1 MSLITATLTTPS
13 VTSPMSTHA
22 WPADLAVRSPES
34 LLLDGAIVRFAS
46 GSDVAFD
53 AAQHDLTAHE
63 QRWGNRHAR
72 EVTSAHLPE
81 IIERAGLT
89 GRGGAHFPVARKW
102 RSTLDAGP
110 GGTLV
115 VNAAE
120 GEPAAAKDATL
131 VQLRPHLVLDGAMD
145 VAELM
150 GAREVV
156 LWLDGT
162 AGACLASLRLALA
175 ERFDPLPV
183 RILTGSGR
191 YVEGES
197 SAVIQAVRGG
207 PALPMTVHDTARPW
221 NTGPRAE
228 GPPVLVHNAET
239 LARVAAIGRLGT
251 RYEGTGVMTV
261 STTSSPGRIDHRT
274 VVEAVAGE
282 SLADVVWRSGHT
294 EPSAVLVGGYGGQWR
309 RWSDVAD
316 LAANPDSMRAAGTS
330 YGAGILLLVANA
342 EAVLAEASAIAWYL
356 ADESAQQCGPCMFG
370 LPAVAEALQQVAQTE
385 HASTARRRRK
395 SQQRLG
401 ALLRLVENRGACR
414 HPDGAVRMIRSAVD
428 LTNEGLLA

>member
-1 MSLITATLTTPS
+1 MSLTTLTP
-13 VTSPMSTHA
+13 PAA
-22 WPADLAVRSPES
+22 WPADLAAPSRES
-34 LLLDGAIVRFAS
+34 LLLDGAIVRFAAD
-46 GSDVAFD
+46 SDVAFG
-53 AAQHDLTAHE
+53 AARHDLTAHE

-72 EVTSAHLPE
+72 EISSARLPE
-81 IIERAGLT
+81 MIERAGLT
-89 GRGGAHFPVARKW
+89 GRGGAHFPVVRKW

-131 VQLRPHLVLDGAMD
+131 MQLRPHLVLDGAMD
-145 VAELM
+145 VAELI

-156 LWLDGT
+156 IWLDGA
-162 AGACLASLRLALA
+162 AGASLASLRLALA
-175 ERFDPLPV
+175 ERFDRLPV

-197 SAVIQAVRGG
+197 SAVIRAVSGG
-207 PALPMTVHDTARPW
+207 PALPLTVHDPARPW

-316 LAANPDSMRAAGTS
+316 LAADPDAMRAAGTS
-330 YGAGILLLVANA
+330 YGAGILLLVPHT
-342 EAVLAEASAIAWYL
+342 EAVLGEASAIAWYL

-370 LPAVAEALQQVAQTE
+370 LPAVAEALQEVAQTQQ
-385 HASTARRRRK
+385 TARASSSRRRGEAA
-395 SQQRLG
+395 QRLE
-401 ALLRLVENRGACR
+401 ALLRLVEKRGACR

-428 LTNEGLLA
+428 LTSDGSFA